1 MARILIV
8 EDEPLIVTMLQINL
22 RRHGHE
28 VVPFTA
34 AEPMLDYLEHEDA
47 DVLLLD
53 IMLPGM
59 NGDEALKRLRES
71 GRTLPVLMLTARQD
85 VATKVG
91 TLQNGAD
98 DYLTKP
104 FDMNEL
110 LARISAL
117 LRRQT
122 NA

>member
-1 MARILIV
+1 
-8 EDEPLIVTMLQINL
+8 
-22 RRHGHE
+22 
-28 VVPFTA
+28 
-34 AEPMLDYLEHEDA
+34 
-47 DVLLLD
+47 
-53 IMLPGM
+53 
-59 NGDEALKRLRES
+59 
-71 GRTLPVLMLTARQD
+71 
-85 VATKVG
+85 VG